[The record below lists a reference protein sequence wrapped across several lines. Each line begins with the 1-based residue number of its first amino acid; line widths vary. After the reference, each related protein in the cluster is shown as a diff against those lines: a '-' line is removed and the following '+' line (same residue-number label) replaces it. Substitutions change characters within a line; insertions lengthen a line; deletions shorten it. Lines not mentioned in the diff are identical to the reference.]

1 MPRILYLQY
10 INPAYFP
17 PVQQS
22 SRLLAEAGWEVRLLG
37 CRANVADQME
47 FPPHERVELR
57 LLPYTPPGWRQKIQ
71 YLRFLL
77 WSFWQVLVWRP
88 RWLYVSDTITCPA
101 GWLLSF
107 WPGLRVLYHEHDSPA
122 SDDGGN
128 LLQRLCLRAR
138 RGLAQRARA
147 YVLPNERR
155 LAQFAAGL
163 QPRGEAF
170 CVWNCPALEEVK
182 TSRPQDTGEMW
193 LLYHGTIVPA
203 RLPETILYALAEL
216 PAGVKLRVIGYETLG
231 ALGYVNELKQLAARL
246 GLSERVEFNGPMSRF
261 ELMERCA
268 ENDVGLSLLPSEGD
282 DPNEQAMVGASNKAF
297 DYLACGLPL
306 LVNDAPDWVNFY
318 VTPGY
323 ALACRPHEAESLA
336 DAIRWYWENPAER
349 QRMGE
354 NGRQRILSAWH
365 YEQQFA
371 PVRAMLSAG

>member
-22 SRLLAEAGWEVRLLG
+22 SRILAEAGWEARLLG
-37 CRANVADQME
+37 CRASAEDRME

-57 LLPYTPPGWRQKIQ
+57 LLPYAPPGAGQKIQ

-77 WSFWQVLVWRP
+77 WGLWQVMVWRP

-122 SDDGGN
+122 GDAGGN
-128 LLQRLCLRAR
+128 AFQRLCLRAR

-147 YVLPNERR
+147 YVLPNEKR
-155 LAQFAAGL
+155 LARFAAEL
-163 QPRGEAF
+163 QPPGRAF

-182 TSRPQDTGEMW
+182 TPRRKDAGEMW

-203 RLPETILYALAEL
+203 RLPDTILYALAKL

-231 ALGYVNELKQLAARL
+231 AQGYVQKLKELAAKL
-246 GLSERVEFNGPMSRF
+246 NLSGRVEFNGPLSRF

-268 ENDVGLSLLPSEGD
+268 ENDVGLSLLPPEGE

-323 ALACRPHEAESLA
+323 ALSCRPCEAESLA
-336 DAIRWYWENPAER
+336 AAILWYWENPATRR
-349 QRMGE
+349 QMGE
-354 NGRQRILSAWH
+354 NGRQRILGDWN
-365 YEQQFA
+365 YERQFA
-371 PVRAMLSAG
+371 PILAYLR